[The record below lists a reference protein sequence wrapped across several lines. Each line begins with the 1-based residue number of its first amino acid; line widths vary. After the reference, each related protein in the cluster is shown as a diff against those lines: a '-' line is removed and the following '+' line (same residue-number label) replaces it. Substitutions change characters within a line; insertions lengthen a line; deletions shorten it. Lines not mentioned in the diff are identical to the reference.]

1 MINLTTQRALEKIAK
16 LERELA
22 AYKQSSAQDILEL
35 RQSIGKEKRINKSL
49 QGKLSTKSRK
59 LKTAQTALL
68 KKKEAAQASLLS
80 LLPDTNIRNS

>member
-1 MINLTTQRALEKIAK
+1 MINLTTKRALEKIAK

-80 LLPDTNIRNS
+80 LLPDTNIRNL

>member
-1 MINLTTQRALEKIAK
+1 MINLTTKRALEKIAK
-16 LERELA
+16 LERDLA

-68 KKKEAAQASLLS
+68 KKKEAAQTSLLS
-80 LLPDTNIRNS
+80 LLPDINIQNS

>member
-1 MINLTTQRALEKIAK
+1 MINLTTKRALEKIAK

-35 RQSIGKEKRINKSL
+35 RQSIGKEKRTNKSL

-80 LLPDTNIRNS
+80 LLPDINIRNS

>member
-1 MINLTTQRALEKIAK
+1 MINLTTKRALEKIAK

-22 AYKQSSAQDILEL
+22 AYKQSSAQDILAL

>member
-1 MINLTTQRALEKIAK
+1 MINLTTKRALEKIAK

-68 KKKEAAQASLLS
+68 KKKEVAQASLLS
-80 LLPDTNIRNS
+80 LLPDINIRNS

>member
-1 MINLTTQRALEKIAK
+1 MINLTTKRALEKIAK
-16 LERELA
+16 LERDLA

-80 LLPDTNIRNS
+80 LLPDINIRNS

>member
-1 MINLTTQRALEKIAK
+1 MINLTTKRALEKIAK

>member
-1 MINLTTQRALEKIAK
+1 MINLTTKRALEKIAK

-80 LLPDTNIRNS
+80 LLPDINIRNS